1 MLRLCLLCCYCCAS
15 DVEGDCEWGFL
26 TEGCDGGFEG
36 EALGGAFGVV
46 FLHTLTVSMQCSGGW
61 LTFTSLSTLGTL
73 NAAIVAIV
81 AARFGIV
88 EVAVRCKADRR
99 RMAEDMVA
107 AGYL

>member
-1 MLRLCLLCCYCCAS
+1 
-15 DVEGDCEWGFL
+15 
-26 TEGCDGGFEG
+26 
-36 EALGGAFGVV
+36 
-46 FLHTLTVSMQCSGGW
+46 MQCSGGW

-99 RMAEDMVA
+99 RIAEDMVA